1 MATKNY
7 MNEVDGQYLVNRIKA
22 LFASKTELQALSD
35 EVDEIIAEGGE
46 PNTIET
52 ISKNGTNVPPD
63 AQKNVDISVPT
74 KVSDLTNDGDGT
86 AGSAFATEDYVDTNG
101 GKINKIKK
109 NGTEQTI
116 DPSDKSVNISVPTTV
131 AELSDASNYA
141 LTSDVPT
148 AVSDL
153 TNDSGFQTS
162 AEVDA
167 AIAAAVGDITQFD
180 QQVVSELPRT
190 GEKGVIYLVPQSG
203 GSGTNIKDEYI
214 WVNNAWEKIGST
226 DIDLSGYVQDS
237 DLVAISTATID
248 GWFAD

>member
-74 KVSDLTNDGDGT
+74 
-86 AGSAFATEDYVDTNG
+86 
-101 GKINKIKK
+101 
-109 NGTEQTI
+109 
-116 DPSDKSVNISVPTTV
+116 TV

-180 QQVVSELPRT
+180 QQVVSELPQT